1 MNKIRISAK
10 MKYTEELN
18 KFWSQK
24 VQEQLKKNHWNDLG
38 TDLIKQKKESE
49 NVKTSHLKLFS
60 QKSKK
65 RKRMKNSEKSLRYL

>member
-1 MNKIRISAK
+1 

>member
-38 TDLIKQKKESE
+38 TDLIKQKKESA
-49 NVKTSHLKLFS
+49 NLKTG
-60 QKSKK
+60 
-65 RKRMKNSEKSLRYL
+65 